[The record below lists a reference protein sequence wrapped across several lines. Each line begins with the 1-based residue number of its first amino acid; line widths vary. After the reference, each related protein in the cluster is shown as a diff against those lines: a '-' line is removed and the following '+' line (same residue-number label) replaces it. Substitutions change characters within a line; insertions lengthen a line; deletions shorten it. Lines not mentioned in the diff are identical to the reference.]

1 MRHVHAAGGRGTLG
15 AGTREGVPMPP
26 ASQPVPTA
34 LRAEALLQILE
45 VTRKLAAPFDLPAVL
60 AEIGEAARSVLRAE
74 RATVWLYEAD
84 QDVLVLTGAPGD
96 VAPVKA
102 PLSRG
107 ILGLT
112 ARSRQIINVPDVRR
126 EPLFDPA
133 VDLDLDD
140 DVHCMLSVPLVERSR
155 LVGVLQVVDREGYD
169 AFTTEDER
177 IAETLAAQCVVFIQ
191 RERISRSLLQAEK
204 LDREIKLAREI
215 QMSTLPAEMPRLADY
230 DMAGQF
236 CPADQTGGDTFDLVP
251 LDGDRLF
258 VLLGDA
264 SGHGIGPALS
274 ATQMTGM
281 LRVALRLGA
290 DLDAILAQVNNQ
302 LVEDLPEEH
311 FVTAFFGMLDTR
323 AHTVSYHAAGQGPL
337 LHFRAATRECRWLP
351 PTTFPLGFMRYPQID
366 PPQQVRL
373 HPGDVLGLI
382 SDGVFECENPA
393 GEMFGVAGVE
403 AVLREHR
410 QGSMPDLLARILQD
424 VHLFAAGR
432 PQADDITVVLLA
444 RRGDTAGGTTV
455 QQYFARR
462 FDSLDPMFRFI
473 GDFLEARSL
482 PAELHGPV
490 AFIVEELFTNFV
502 KYNQGGRHDISLSLG
517 HAPDRLTVR
526 LTDFE
531 VESFDPTQA
540 PAVDVDK
547 PLADRQPGGLGL
559 HLVRQMADTLQ
570 YEYADGRSTITFT
583 KALEPQVATNVRDPV
598 G

>member
-1 MRHVHAAGGRGTLG
+1 MLESSQAAAVG
-15 AGTREGVPMPP
+15 
-26 ASQPVPTA
+26 

-74 RATVWLYEAD
+74 RATVWLYDPD
-84 QDVLVLTGAPGD
+84 QAVLVLTGGP
-96 VAPVKA
+96 PTSPTLKA
-102 PLSRG
+102 QLSQG

-133 VDLDLDD
+133 VDLDLNN
-140 DVHCMLSVPLVERSR
+140 DVRCMLSVPLVERSQ
-155 LVGVLQVVDREGYD
+155 LIGVLQVVDREGFA

-191 RERISRSLLQAEK
+191 RERMSRSLMQAEK

-215 QMSTLPAEMPRLADY
+215 QMSTLPSEMPRLAGY

-251 LDGDRLF
+251 LDDHKLF

-290 DLDAILAQVNNQ
+290 DLDAIFAQVNNQ

-311 FVTAFFGMLDTR
+311 FVTAFFGVLDPHGHDMT
-323 AHTVSYHAAGQGPL
+323 YHAAGQGPL
-337 LHFRAATRECRWLP
+337 LHFKAATGECRWLE
-351 PTTFPLGFMRYPQID
+351 PTTYPMGFMRYPQID
-366 PPQQVRL
+366 PPRHLQL
-373 HPGDVLGLI
+373 EPGDILGLI
-382 SDGVFECENPA
+382 SDGVFESENAA
-393 GEMFGVAGVE
+393 GAMFGTEGVE
-403 AVLREHR
+403 AVLRERHDDTM
-410 QGSMPDLLARILQD
+410 SDMLARMLQA
-424 VHLFAAGR
+424 VHVFAEGQA
-432 PQADDITVVLLA
+432 QADDITIVLLA
-444 RRGDTAGGTTV
+444 RRPETAGSTTV
-455 QQYFARR
+455 QQYFPRS
-462 FDSLDPMFRFI
+462 FDSLDGIFRFVA
-473 GDFLEARSL
+473 DFLAARSL
-482 PAELHGPV
+482 DQELQGPV
-490 AFIVEELFTNFV
+490 CFIVEELFTNFV
-502 KYNQGGRHDISLSLG
+502 KYNEGGRHDISLSLG
-517 HAPDRLTVR
+517 HTPEMLTVR
-526 LTDFE
+526 LTDFD
-531 VESFDPTQA
+531 VESFDPTRA
-540 PAVDVDK
+540 PAVDVEK
-547 PLADRQPGGLGL
+547 PLAERQTGGLGL

-570 YEYADGRSTITFT
+570 YQYADGRSTITFT
-583 KALEPQVATNVRDPV
+583 KALGT